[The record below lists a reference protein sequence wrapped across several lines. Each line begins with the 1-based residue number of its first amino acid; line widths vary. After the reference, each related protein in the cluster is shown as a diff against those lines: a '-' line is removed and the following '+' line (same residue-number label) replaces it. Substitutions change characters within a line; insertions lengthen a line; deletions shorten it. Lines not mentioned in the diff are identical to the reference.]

1 MKTLILA
8 SGSPRRRELLEQA
21 GIPYIAAPANADES
35 VPCDFT
41 PEQAV
46 TELARRK
53 ALAAQKEYP
62 EELILAA
69 DTLVALDGQTLGKP
83 ADEKEAE
90 EMLRRLSG
98 RTHEVF
104 TGVAIR
110 CGNRENTFFE
120 RTLVAFYEL
129 DTCDIE
135 EYIKTGEPMDKA
147 GAYGIQ
153 GRGCLFV
160 RRLEGDYFNV
170 VGLPI
175 ARVCRELKAFQAVKK

>member
-1 MKTLILA
+1 MRTLILA

-21 GIPYIAAPANADES
+21 SIPYIVAPANADES

-69 DTLVALDGQTLGKP
+69 DTLVALEGQTFGKP
-83 ADEKEAE
+83 VDEKEAE

-110 CGNRENTFFE
+110 CGNRENAFFE
-120 RTLVAFYEL
+120 RTLVTFYEL